1 MHSGVFGSVGTL
13 QGNGSILTGEL
24 LLDDGSYTAGSLL
37 RGGGSRGHRNV
48 DLMAATRE
56 VNSLNR
62 RAVNLLQQQQE
73 LERAAEQRW
82 RELASSAPE
91 AWIGNL
97 FETVEIDDW

>member
-1 MHSGVFGSVGTL
+1 ML
-13 QGNGSILTGEL
+13 
-24 LLDDGSYTAGSLL
+24 
-37 RGGGSRGHRNV
+37 
-48 DLMAATRE
+48 AATRE

-82 RELASSAPE
+82 RQVASTAPE